1 MDQQTAAGSATR
13 HLVPLVDPVLRNT
26 DLARNLLTRDH
37 TRNRV
42 SRQSHAHHDPK
53 PRQSPRLRAPSPR
66 QATCSD
72 SATIRLRRRHN
83 PSRALL
89 RRTDAR
95 HVIAPSSARLS
106 PPDAAA
112 ILPTMTYW
120 SVIVGGALVAL
131 AIIVMLTLLLHGAP
145 PLG

>member
-1 MDQQTAAGSATR
+1 MSSRAIFFPDRQYPFQNCHPHGDSVL
-13 HLVPLVDPVLRNT
+13 HLIQNHRPLRIGH
-26 DLARNLLTRDH
+26 LARKLAPANDGPGM
-37 TRNRV
+37 
-42 SRQSHAHHDPK
+42 HHD
-53 PRQSPRLRAPSPR
+53 
-66 QATCSD
+66 D
-72 SATIRLRRRHN
+72 IRLRQRHN

-112 ILPTMTYW
+112 ILPTMTDW
-120 SVIVGGALVAL
+120 SVIIGGALVAL

-145 PLG
+145 SLG